1 MKTLQVLHVNE
12 ASHMCGAYSGCC
24 DCPETGQVTAVD
36 CQTMT
41 IWTSP
46 FYGGPG
52 EFTKDDL
59 GKVFQAD
66 TSEMGSWELE
76 D

>member
-1 MKTLQVLHVNE
+1 MKNLQIIFVNE
-12 ASHMCGAYSGCC
+12 AAHSCGAYSGDC
-24 DCPETGQVTAVD
+24 DCPETGLVKAVD
-36 CQTMT
+36 TATMVT
-41 IWTSP
+41 WVSP

-52 EFTKDDL
+52 EFTKNDL
-59 GKVFQAD
+59 GKVIQSD